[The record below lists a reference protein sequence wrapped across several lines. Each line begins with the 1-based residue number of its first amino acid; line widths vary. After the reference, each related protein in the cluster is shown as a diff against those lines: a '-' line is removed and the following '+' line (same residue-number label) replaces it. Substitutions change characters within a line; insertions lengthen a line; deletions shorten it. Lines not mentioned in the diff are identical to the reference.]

1 MSGIRREV
9 FSPAVNLPQTNQSA
23 SYSDPNPIFCVGS
36 GRDAD
41 VRAGTRMPIPGF
53 LDNSDGPII
62 DDPESVFL
70 PKPIHGG

>member
-1 MSGIRREV
+1 MG
-9 FSPAVNLPQTNQSA
+9 P
-23 SYSDPNPIFCVGS
+23 

-41 VRAGTRMPIPGF
+41 VRAGTRMPIHEF

-70 PKPIHGG
+70 PKPIHGGVKAGRKFPDNALDSAAGRPRRYL